1 MVKLLWKY
9 QWSRDRA
16 EDLWLSGCEKTETS
30 ASTATSKCASLR
42 SAVKASAISGSESG
56 SGKPNCAQLEKHR
69 SACSD
74 TADDGAAVLRYRCNS
89 GTTAAHWQCTHEQ
102 QRQHLFA
109 DHFLGQPGKFWILL
123 ELGMTEVVVTTGTI
137 RRAKLQTNTAFYRP
151 DAIHVTQPTVSE
163 HWRGKVKQRI
173 CSHKLTWGLPSWSW
187 PVKAPGYLGGWLR
200 SLSSADWCQHPTD
213 NYTYLA

>member
-89 GTTAAHWQCTHEQ
+89 GTTAALTMHTWTATTTLVCWPFS
-102 QRQHLFA
+102 R
-109 DHFLGQPGKFWILL
+109 
-123 ELGMTEVVVTTGTI
+123 TTGEILDFIGARDDGGGGDNWNYKTCK
-137 RRAKLQTNTAFYRP
+137 APDNHSAFYRP